1 MTPDEAEELAILW
14 TGAQPAV
21 AAFIRTL
28 TPRYDEAEEILQQT
42 AAVLVR
48 RFQEYDRSRP
58 FVGWAIGVAKMK
70 VLTYRREMAS
80 SRLVFDGALVEQI
93 AEDVQQL
100 ATDGLPVRDLLIQC
114 VGELEG
120 RAREAI
126 NLRYAEQMKTPRIAE
141 TLGMSHGAARVLLTR
156 ARTALRMCVERCL
169 KQLKA

>member
-1 MTPDEAEELAILW
+1 MTPNEAEQLAVLW

-48 RFQEYDRSRP
+48 KFHEYDRERS
-58 FVGWAIGVAKMK
+58 FVGWAIGIAKMRM
-70 VLTYRREMAS
+70 LTHRREVAT

-100 ATDGLPVRDLLIQC
+100 AAENPPVRDLLVQC
-114 VGELEG
+114 VAQLDG
-120 RAREAI
+120 RARQAI
-126 NLRYAEQMKTPRIAE
+126 RLRYAEQMKTPRIAE
-141 TLGMSHGAARVLLTR
+141 TLGMSSGAARVLLTR
-156 ARTALRMCVERCL
+156 ARTALRLCIERCT